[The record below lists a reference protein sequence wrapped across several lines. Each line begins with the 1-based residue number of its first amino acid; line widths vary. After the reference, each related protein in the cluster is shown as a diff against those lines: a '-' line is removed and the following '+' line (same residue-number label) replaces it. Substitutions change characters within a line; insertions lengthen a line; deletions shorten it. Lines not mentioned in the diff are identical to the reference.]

1 MSIEYPERIQEF
13 RPLKMFTPPPAEP
26 KLATYIDITSFTL
39 PDKASPNEL
48 VTFVVTA
55 KVKSSLPSSDPIAA
69 MGIIYLSGPSSTVK
83 LTVNGKEFELSK
95 NEGVMLVNGQNP
107 PVGYEITAGC
117 WMKLTDAGKYDF
129 MVATY
134 VCHVSDNTL
143 YYTRDGSLSKTI
155 EIIAPA
161 APAAPS
167 GFDQMTKVLTEQ
179 FLPMMMSMMMLMMM
193 MSMLSSMMTSIR
205 EAVKKE

>member
-1 MSIEYPERIQEF
+1 
-13 RPLKMFTPPPAEP
+13 
-26 KLATYIDITSFTL
+26 
-39 PDKASPNEL
+39 
-48 VTFVVTA
+48 
-55 KVKSSLPSSDPIAA
+55 

-95 NEGVMLVNGQNP
+95 TKGVMLINGQNP

-134 VCHVSDNTL
+134 VCHISDNML
-143 YYTRDGSLSKTI
+143 YYTQDGSLSKTI
-155 EIIAPA
+155 EILAPA
-161 APAAPS
+161 PPAKEGA
-167 GFDQMTKVLTEQ
+167 GFEQRLTKMLTEQ
-179 FLPMMMSMMMLMMM
+179 LLPVMMSMMMLMMM